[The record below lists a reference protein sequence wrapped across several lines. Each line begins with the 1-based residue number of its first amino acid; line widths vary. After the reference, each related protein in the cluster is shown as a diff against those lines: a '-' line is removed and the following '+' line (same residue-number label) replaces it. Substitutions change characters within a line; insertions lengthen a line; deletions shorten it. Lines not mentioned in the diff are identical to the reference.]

1 MRNRSEV
8 RARTMPRNT
17 FSGRLRVGASAI
29 WMGLI
34 MRDAASARS
43 HPPQESAT
51 GFPGRCENPRA
62 AFIIRG
68 LEGELGEEQKG
79 GNLAVDPR
87 GKGREQGSGIWDQ
100 NNGDKGTLRLRSGQA
115 SGRRNEGSCC
125 GGPGVAEALTGD
137 DAAAPD
143 QKSDADDDA
152 VDGEDGEAVTADP
165 GKEPLDHAERHDE

>member
-87 GKGREQGSGIWDQ
+87 GKGREQGSGIRIT
-100 NNGDKGTLRLRSGQA
+100 GTKGPFDFAQGKLRD
-115 SGRRNEGSCC
+115 
-125 GGPGVAEALTGD
+125 GGTKE
-137 DAAAPD
+137 AAA
-143 QKSDADDDA
+143 A
-152 VDGEDGEAVTADP
+152 VPA
-165 GKEPLDHAERHDE
+165 LLRR